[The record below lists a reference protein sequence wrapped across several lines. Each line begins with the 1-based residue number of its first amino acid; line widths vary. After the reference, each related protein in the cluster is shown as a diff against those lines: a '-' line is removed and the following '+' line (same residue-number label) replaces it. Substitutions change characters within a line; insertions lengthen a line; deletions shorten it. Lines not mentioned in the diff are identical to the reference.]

1 MVEKK
6 TAHKKKTMENFNDLC
21 SGTENNGLI
30 NTINNEYIESF
41 LLWAFDYLY
50 SLFPIFYG

>member
-1 MVEKK
+1 MVKN
-6 TAHKKKTMENFNDLC
+6 HIRKTMENFNDLC

-30 NTINNEYIESF
+30 NTINMEYIESF